1 MKVNQRDLK
10 TMDGEQEVMNFTS
23 IEQANNWLDE
33 YDGKGKNG
41 YHEENFNRFD
51 KGDATTAPRRDRIK
65 YIEHAIMLLDPIKY
79 ERERILLTLRTR
91 GYPIE
96 RIAQA
101 IGTTIADV
109 KQMEELALNRVKDEI
124 AHTKATKIP
133 IVGGMR

>member
-1 MKVNQRDLK
+1 MKVNRRDLK

-23 IEQANNWLDE
+23 VEQANNWLDE
-33 YDGKGKNG
+33 YEGKGKDG
-41 YHEENFNRFD
+41 YHKENFNRFE
-51 KGDATTAPRRDRIK
+51 KGDATVAPRKDRVK
-65 YIEHAIMLLDPIKY
+65 YIEYAISLLDPIKY
-79 ERERILLTLRTR
+79 EREIILLTLRTR

-109 KQMEELALNRVKDEI
+109 KQIEELALNRVKDEI

-133 IVGGMR
+133 IVGGLR